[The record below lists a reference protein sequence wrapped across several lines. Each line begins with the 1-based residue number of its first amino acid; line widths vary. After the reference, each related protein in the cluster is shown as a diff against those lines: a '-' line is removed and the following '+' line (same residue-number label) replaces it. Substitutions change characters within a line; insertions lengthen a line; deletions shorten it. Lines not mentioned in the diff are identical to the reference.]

1 MLFFHIMGEG
11 EAINKVWNFPSLFLD
26 TFPLSY
32 IQFLSCMCYMVSN
45 FVFQFLYKISFKISL
60 DPLYF
65 WLIIRNVQT
74 TLKLYQPPAQYLPSD
89 PRPTTAL
96 HWMFVPIIIS
106 SKWLY
111 TQLYVGFFFLSQQ
124 LLFTLLEII
133 LEILSLLYNLSV

>member
-1 MLFFHIMGEG
+1 M
-11 EAINKVWNFPSLFLD
+11 D
-26 TFPLSY
+26 TFPELY
-32 IQFLSCMCYMVSN
+32 TILVLYVLYGLYN

-111 TQLYVGFFFLSQQ
+111 TQLYVGFLFLSQR

-133 LEILSLLYNLSV
+133 FKILSLLYNLSV